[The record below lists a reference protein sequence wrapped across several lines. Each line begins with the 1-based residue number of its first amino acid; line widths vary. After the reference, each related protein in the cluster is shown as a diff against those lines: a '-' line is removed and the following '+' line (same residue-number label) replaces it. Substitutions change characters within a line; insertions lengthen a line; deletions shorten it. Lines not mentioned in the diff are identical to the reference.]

1 MAVRTGTP
9 PSERDAF
16 DRFFDRDDLPASV
29 TITRT
34 SQADY
39 QTRQLV
45 VSIDGR
51 RVGTLLWGDT
61 LTCHPE
67 PGPHTLRVH
76 NTLVWKTVEVELA
89 PGEHAEF
96 TVTNRPG
103 WGTYSML
110 GMLGVGPLY
119 VSVTRVDPSVPG
131 PSVPRS

>member
-9 PSERDAF
+9 SSERDAF
-16 DRFFDRDDLPASV
+16 DRFFDRDDFAASV

-61 LTCHPE
+61 ITCHPE

-76 NTLVWKTVEVELA
+76 NTLVWKTVPFTLA
-89 PGEHAEF
+89 PGEQLFFEVVNRAGRGTLLM
-96 TVTNRPG
+96 TVLFG
-103 WGTYSML
+103 I
-110 GMLGVGPLY
+110 GPLY
-119 VSVTRVDPSVPG
+119 VTVNRM
-131 PSVPRS
+131 